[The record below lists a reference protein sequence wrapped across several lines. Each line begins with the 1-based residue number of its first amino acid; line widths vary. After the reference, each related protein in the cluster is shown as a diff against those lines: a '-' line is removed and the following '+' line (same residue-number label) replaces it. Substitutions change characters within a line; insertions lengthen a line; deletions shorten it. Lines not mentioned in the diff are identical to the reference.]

1 MSDYKEKHLEK
12 KNEILKCLSE
22 AETFFK
28 ENEFEHEAQVIVD
41 NMKKLECGE
50 FTIAVVGEF
59 SAGKSTL
66 LNALM
71 GEKILP
77 SFTDE
82 TTATVNYLKHKERS
96 VNGES
101 GEVVYKD
108 GNSEKI
114 YSADLETVSKY
125 VCTESDV
132 EVAKTIDH
140 LDLYL
145 DSKFLEGNVTLV
157 DTPGLN
163 GIAEGHK
170 EITMEQIERSSAG
183 IFMFN
188 ANKPGSRSDF
198 EFLTELR
205 KKVNGASI
213 ILLLNM
219 IDTIKKSEGETVDIV
234 IQKLKDNYRKVYPD
248 VKTIPEIW
256 PVAAYPALIARSK
269 MNNFDYNGR
278 NGDFTDE
285 EKRKFEE
292 LSQMKAFEERLW
304 KFLTQGE
311 KAKQELLAPVSQLI
325 AQLASL
331 KKNLN
336 IQLDVLNGSVD
347 KNSIEEQKLEL
358 DKGLATLQ
366 EKLDSLTKE
375 MKKDVREAQ
384 KDFLNEVRAEIQKFS
399 SKYSNTIMDF
409 EDIEEVDAS
418 YVENHIQ
425 KKFRNI
431 VAYAYE
437 NYCSRIREIM
447 ANNVSDITEE
457 LNHTLSDDMNIKISS
472 GLDIKSVKTGLESF
486 EKTCAELKRQIEE
499 QEEIVN
505 GAEDD
510 LIKAMSANR
519 RKDSLEKQLASKR
532 EAMQV
537 FEQNSLMYIPD
548 PIKRQGDA
556 VVTYEGFW
564 IFKKK
569 VVNYPDVM
577 DYSKRD
583 QYIAQQS
590 KIQQRF
596 ENEILSLEQELSKIP
611 DTEVESRQKAF
622 DRKERKRMELKA
634 ELKAYQE
641 KFAADIKVKC
651 KASLEVAKKAI
662 ARYLDESEQDYIKEV
677 KKDFSNRIATQITT
691 MEQLIGQSVISKIE
705 TKKKEIELLENKLK
719 DAVEERDSSFNKL
732 NIQLQG
738 VNALMNKALDL
749 ESDIESIRVDTIK
762 EQTI

>member
-82 TTATVNYLKHKERS
+82 TTATVNYLKHKDRS

-108 GNSEKI
+108 GNTEKI

-132 EVAKTIDH
+132 EVAKNIDH

-347 KNSIEEQKLEL
+347 KDSIEEQKLEL
-358 DKGLATLQ
+358 DKGLTTLQ

-399 SKYSNTIMDF
+399 NKYSNTITDF
-409 EDIEEVDAS
+409 EDIEEVDAI

-425 KKFRNI
+425 KKFKNI
-431 VAYAYE
+431 VTDAYE

-447 ANNVSDITEE
+447 ANNVADITDE

-472 GLDIKSVKTGLESF
+472 GLEIKSVKTGLESF
-486 EKTCAELKRQIEE
+486 EKTCAELKRQIEA

-505 GAEDD
+505 GADDD
-510 LIKAMSANR
+510 LIKVMAANR

-532 EAMQV
+532 EAMQL
-537 FEQNSLMYIPD
+537 FEQNSLMYMPKV
-548 PIKRQGDA
+548 IKRQGEPI
-556 VVTYEGFW
+556 V
-564 IFKKK
+564 KKRGLFGSFIY
-569 VVNYPDVM
+569 YPEVM
-577 DYSKRD
+577 DSSDRD

-590 KIQQRF
+590 TIRQKY

-622 DRKERKRMELKA
+622 ERKERKYFELKA

-677 KKDFSNRIATQITT
+677 KKDFSNRIATQIIT

-719 DAVEERDSSFNKL
+719 DAVEARDSSVNKL
-732 NIQLQG
+732 NMQLQG
-738 VNALMNKALDL
+738 VNTLMNKALDL
-749 ESDIESIRVDTIK
+749 ESDIESIRVDAIK

>member
-82 TTATVNYLKHKERS
+82 TTATVNYLKHKDRS

-108 GNSEKI
+108 GNTEKI

-132 EVAKTIDH
+132 EVAKNIDH

-170 EITMEQIERSSAG
+170 EITMQQIERSSAG

-269 MNNFDYNGR
+269 MNNFDYNGK
-278 NGDFTDE
+278 NGNFTDE

-331 KKNLN
+331 KKNLS
-336 IQLDVLNGSVD
+336 IQLDVINGSVD
-347 KNSIEEQKLEL
+347 KDSIEEQKLEL
-358 DKGLATLQ
+358 DKGLNTLQ

-399 SKYSNTIMDF
+399 NKYSNTITDF

-418 YVENHIQ
+418 YVENYIQ
-425 KKFRNI
+425 KKFKNI
-431 VAYAYE
+431 VTDAYE

-447 ANNVSDITEE
+447 ANNVADITDE

-472 GLDIKSVKTGLESF
+472 GLEIKSVKTGLESF
-486 EKTCAELKRQIEE
+486 EKTCAELKRQIEA

-505 GAEDD
+505 GADDD
-510 LIKAMSANR
+510 LIKVMAANR

-532 EAMQV
+532 EAMQL
-537 FEQNSLMYIPD
+537 FEQNSLMYMPKVT
-548 PIKRQGDA
+548 KRQGEPI
-556 VVTYEGFW
+556 V
-564 IFKKK
+564 KKRGLFGSFIY
-569 VVNYPDVM
+569 YPEVM
-577 DYSKRD
+577 DSSDRD

-590 KIQQRF
+590 TIRQKY

-622 DRKERKRMELKA
+622 ERKERKYFELKA

-677 KKDFSNRIATQITT
+677 KKDFSNRIATQIIT

-719 DAVEERDSSFNKL
+719 DAVEARDSSVNKL
-732 NIQLQG
+732 NMQLQG
-738 VNALMNKALDL
+738 VNTLMNKALDL
-749 ESDIESIRVDTIK
+749 ESDIESIRVDAIK

>member
-12 KNEILKCLSE
+12 KNHILKCLSE
-22 AETFFK
+22 AEAFFK

-50 FTIAVVGEF
+50 FSIAVVGEF

-336 IQLDVLNGSVD
+336 IRLDVLNGSVD
-347 KNSIEEQKLEL
+347 KDSIEEQKLEL

-366 EKLDSLTKE
+366 EKLDSITKE

-399 SKYSNTIMDF
+399 NKYSNTIMDF

-425 KKFRNI
+425 KKFGNI
-431 VAYAYE
+431 VADAYE

-472 GLDIKSVKTGLESF
+472 GLEIKSVKTGLESF
-486 EKTCAELKRQIEE
+486 EKTCAELKRQIEA

-505 GAEDD
+505 GADDD
-510 LIKAMSANR
+510 LIKVMAANR

-532 EAMQV
+532 EAMQL
-537 FEQNSLMYIPD
+537 FEQNSLMYMPKV
-548 PIKRQGDA
+548 IKRQGEPI
-556 VVTYEGFW
+556 V
-564 IFKKK
+564 KKRGWFGSFIY
-569 VVNYPDVM
+569 YPEVM
-577 DYSKRD
+577 DSSDRD

-590 KIQQRF
+590 TIRQKY

-622 DRKERKRMELKA
+622 ERKERKYFELKV

-677 KKDFSNRIATQITT
+677 KKDFSNRIATQIII

-719 DAVEERDSSFNKL
+719 DAVEARDSSVNKL
-732 NIQLQG
+732 NMQLQG